1 MSFFAV
7 SGKDQ
12 GLNIRH
18 KVTELIDFIQDDD
31 RLREERKKAKKNK
44 DKYVGMSCDAM
55 GFRGRASGGGGGGGG
70 WGSSEGGW
78 GSSGRNVTGGGFQ
91 VHFWAFRTSGLK
103 CQNYI
108 LKCRTSQTV

>member
-1 MSFFAV
+1 MTYFFCHVKLCRFFAV

-91 VHFWAFRTSGLK
+91 VYISGNSGH
-103 CQNYI
+103 QD
-108 LKCRTSQTV
+108 